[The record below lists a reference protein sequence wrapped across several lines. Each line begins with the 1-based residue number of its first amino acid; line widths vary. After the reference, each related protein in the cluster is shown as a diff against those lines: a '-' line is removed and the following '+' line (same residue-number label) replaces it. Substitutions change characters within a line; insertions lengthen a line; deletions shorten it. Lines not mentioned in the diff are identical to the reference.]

1 MTEDVQTEQ
10 QEPQQRIKSVTVYW
24 TKDRVEDYDDVT
36 GFDVD
41 HKLGIPRMSI
51 RNSTGRISNINLN
64 NVESWDVELEY
75 VQ

>member
-1 MTEDVQTEQ
+1 MSEEVQTEE

-24 TKDRVEDYDDVT
+24 TKDRAEDYEDIA

-41 HKLGIPRMSI
+41 QVLGFPRMSI
-51 RNSTGRISNINLN
+51 KDSSGKVSNINLN